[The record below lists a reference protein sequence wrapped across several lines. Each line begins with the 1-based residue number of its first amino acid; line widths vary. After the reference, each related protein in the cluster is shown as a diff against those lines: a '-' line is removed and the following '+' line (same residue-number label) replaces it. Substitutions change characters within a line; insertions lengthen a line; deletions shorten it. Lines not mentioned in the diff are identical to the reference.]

1 MCVKKGSHSNSVSSW
16 RSVVC
21 VSMMCLD
28 LWGVV
33 GDGNDDD
40 DDDDGGAGPQI
51 IPASAYASIKI

>member
-33 GDGNDDD
+33 GDDNDDD
-40 DDDDGGAGPQI
+40 DDDDDDEVFMI
-51 IPASAYASIKI
+51 DDSLRTL